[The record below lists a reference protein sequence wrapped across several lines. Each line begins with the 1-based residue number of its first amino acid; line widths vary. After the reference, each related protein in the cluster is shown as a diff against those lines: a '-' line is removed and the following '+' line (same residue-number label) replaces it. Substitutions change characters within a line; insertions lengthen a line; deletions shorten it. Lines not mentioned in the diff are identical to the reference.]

1 MGNEAEK
8 KEADMAHYHET
19 HDSHAHLT
27 QQEARQG
34 VTLGHVRYVLG
45 FSLALAVLAGVVIY
59 FSFF

>member
-1 MGNEAEK
+1 MGNDPEK
-8 KEADMAHYHET
+8 KEADMATFET
-19 HDSHAHLT
+19 HDSHAHLS

-45 FSLALAVLAGVVIY
+45 FSLVLAALAGVVIY